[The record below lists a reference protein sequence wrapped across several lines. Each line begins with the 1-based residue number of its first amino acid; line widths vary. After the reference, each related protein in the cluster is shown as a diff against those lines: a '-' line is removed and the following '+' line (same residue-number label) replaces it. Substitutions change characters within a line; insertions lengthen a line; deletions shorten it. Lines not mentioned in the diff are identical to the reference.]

1 MSAAPRLVMIV
12 AAASLLTSAA
22 SAQERPLPSVGSA
35 TNAAIGGTAAHTY
48 RVVSDGSEL
57 VRLVVEQE
65 GIDLVVSASG
75 PEVDEHVDSPNGDTG
90 PEPLELLLTRAG
102 AYTITVAPLE
112 ADAAPG
118 RYSLRVLER
127 RPAVPTD
134 ANRLALAPGK
144 PLGELRTAIERM
156 TRSINATW
164 GIHLK
169 CLETGEEIGIN
180 ADAVMDTMSVIK
192 IPLMIEVFEQAKA
205 GRLRLDDRHTI
216 TAADKLPGTGTL
228 QWMDPGA
235 VMTVKD
241 LVTYMIV
248 VSDNTATNILYRLVG
263 GPAAVTARMRQYGLT
278 ATTVERDAA
287 TWFAALM
294 AAIKQD
300 GNGEDFYRRAD
311 TPFATSTP
319 REMSVLL
326 ERLVRGELVD
336 AESSARMMGILRGQ
350 QSRTR
355 LPRYRPD
362 FWTIPHKTGD
372 APPYI
377 ANDVGVLS
385 MPGRTVVISVFA
397 AKHFGDYAML
407 EDAIGRIAERVVAH
421 FTNR

>member
-35 TNAAIGGTAAHTY
+35 TDAAIGGTAAHTY

-57 VRLVVEQE
+57 VRLVVEQQ

-144 PLGELRTAIERM
+144 PLGELRTAIERV

-192 IPLMIEVFEQAKA
+192 IPLMLEVFEQAKA

-216 TAADKLPGTGTL
+216 TAADRRPGSGTL
-228 QWMDPGA
+228 RLMDPGA

-248 VSDNTATNILYRLVG
+248 VSDNTATDILYRLVG
-263 GPAAVTARMRQYGLT
+263 GPAAVTARMRGYGLT
-278 ATTVERDAA
+278 STTVEHPAS
-287 TWFAALM
+287 TWFAGIAAAL
-294 AAIKQD
+294 KQD
-300 GNGEDFYRRAD
+300 PDLDAHYRRGAS
-311 TPFATSTP
+311 PFAVSTP
-319 REMSVLL
+319 REISVLL
-326 ERLVRGELVD
+326 ERLTRGDLVD
-336 AESSARMMGILRGQ
+336 AESSSRMMGILRGQ
-350 QSRTR
+350 QMRTR
-355 LPRYRPD
+355 IPRYLENP
-362 FWTIPHKTGD
+362 WAIPHKTGD
-372 APPYI
+372 SPPYI
-377 ANDVGVLS
+377 ANDVGVITV
-385 MPGRTVVISVFA
+385 PGRTVVLSVFTA
-397 AKHFGDYAML
+397 NHFGEHALL
-407 EDAIGRIAERVVAH
+407 EEAIGRIAERVAAH